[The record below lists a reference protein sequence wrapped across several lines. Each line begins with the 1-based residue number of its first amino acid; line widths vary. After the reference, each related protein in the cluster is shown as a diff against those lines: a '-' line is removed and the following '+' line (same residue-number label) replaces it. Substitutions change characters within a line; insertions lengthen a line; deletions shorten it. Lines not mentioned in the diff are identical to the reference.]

1 MCVYFQNSCTTNYRF
16 IVRRQLFKSFQFI
29 YNSYLFLALIAGI
42 SVWQI
47 SMGNTYYAL
56 LCSLSVFLTYNA
68 LRYYKSRENALSSEL
83 EIWWNSNRRILFTM
97 MLGVLLSIIFIIIL
111 DLHFWIKQ
119 WIEFGVAL
127 VSLTFYHVFSFRKIP
142 LVKNLLIVLVWTL
155 VAVYVP
161 TGSNLVLPFFLIFL
175 SLSIQSDIKDLE
187 RDDFSTFAK
196 ILGRTASIVV
206 VNFLIVVS
214 LLIFHFLNHLT
225 VLQCLIVFFS
235 FTLLQKISLKSKNFG
250 ELSDLVLLIV
260 IFCLQVR

>member
-1 MCVYFQNSCTTNYRF
+1 
-16 IVRRQLFKSFQFI
+16 VRRQLLKSFQFI

-47 SMGNTYYAL
+47 SFGNSYYAL
-56 LCSLSVFLTYNA
+56 FCSLSVFLTYNT
-68 LRYYKSRENALSSEL
+68 LRYFKSKKNALSSEL

-97 MLGVLLSIIFIIIL
+97 MFGVLLSIIFLITL
-111 DLHFWIKQ
+111 DPDFWIKQ
-119 WIEFGVAL
+119 WVEFGVAL
-127 VSLTFYHVFSFRKIP
+127 VSLAFYHAFSFRKIP
-142 LVKNLLIVLVWTL
+142 LVKNLLIALVWTL

-161 TGSNLVLPFFLIFL
+161 NGSNLVLPFFLIFL

-196 ILGRTASIVV
+196 ILGRKASIVV

-214 LLIFHFLNHLT
+214 LLIFNLLNHLT

-250 ELSDLVLLIV
+250 ELSDLFLLFFAFI
-260 IFCLQVR
+260 LNW